1 MAMMQKMFRG
11 VQYLFLMWQMKQ
23 EFGGNW
29 YENGT
34 KPKVGDIILFNPTC
48 PGPDKYYSSH
58 VGIVY
63 KVDSKNVY
71 TVEGNTNGSND
82 NSIVT
87 TQSYGISNKKIN
99 GYYRPNWSSV
109 KSYLS
114 REGRRQMA
122 SSGYRI

>member
-1 MAMMQKMFRG
+1 
-11 VQYLFLMWQMKQ
+11 MKQ

-109 KSYLS
+109 KII
-114 REGRRQMA
+114 EKPPEKN
-122 SSGYRI
+122 